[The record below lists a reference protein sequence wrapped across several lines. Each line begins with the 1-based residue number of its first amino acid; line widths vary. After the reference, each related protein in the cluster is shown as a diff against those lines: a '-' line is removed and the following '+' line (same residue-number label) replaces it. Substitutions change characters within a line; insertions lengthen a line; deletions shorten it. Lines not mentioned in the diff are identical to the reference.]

1 MTTQQKIEFYISKG
15 FTVKIQWICPA
26 IDSIIYSQ
34 SKDGKFIGKNIDGG
48 FERIWGGD
56 LDLVGNITPIPPKPY
71 EFKENEKAMVLTG
84 SSKGIIGE
92 VDSYCDGD
100 VTLWIS
106 EEKQLVKHWYELA
119 PALPEDEEC
128 EVVEV
133 VEWDACPSLHC
144 CKDKADV
151 PIVWSFTKP
160 DGKKLKIKVIKK

>member
-71 EFKENEKAMVLTG
+71 EFKEKEEVIVMETG
-84 SSKGIIGE
+84 ERLSVVGVCGAREYKLSNGE
-92 VDSYCDGD
+92 DY
-100 VTLWIS
+100 
-106 EEKQLVKHWYELA
+106 YFFELA